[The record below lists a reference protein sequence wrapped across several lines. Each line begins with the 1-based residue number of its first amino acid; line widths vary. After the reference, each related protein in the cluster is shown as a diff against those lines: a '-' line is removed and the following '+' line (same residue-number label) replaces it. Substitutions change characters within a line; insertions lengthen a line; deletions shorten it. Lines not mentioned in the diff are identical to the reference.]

1 MSIKPSFI
9 SSSTNTPAS
18 PKEESFNSIDIKT
31 KSAEMYGNHQLKV
44 QTPSSGS
51 PQQIDIL
58 SKKILEKTPEKTNIP
73 SLIYTPTHEKAT
85 GIAKQIEFDPRL
97 MNLSSKQKQNIVDDC
112 IRSYQE
118 SVEIFESTLGVMAAE
133 HPDAKEFAQ
142 EMLNRIGAIAKA
154 YQEIKVEEDKTSSPV
169 MKELKIRL
177 GTAAQFAT
185 YGDGT
190 GAGSIGFN
198 PISIEKC
205 MKDGNLREQMLLI
218 YATLWTTLPP
228 IFADPTIIG
237 KINEK
242 LEKENRGF
250 QLDKE
255 ALNAKMEMAKEGESP
270 ATTFFAQAKPLVDF
284 RAAGGRIFDENRV
297 REAAPKIKDL
307 KDLSISEA
315 RATLNTY
322 ISEEEFTAM
331 KKGENKGHA
340 LGEHRV
346 QWIRGKDLFRV
357 DEKSDFFQNAVAMGG
372 LPFVTGPSGTTD
384 GYLNGIKYLNMHGS
398 EEKAT
403 LALTGWMVRSGDHT
417 FHEIK
422 EATTWHGMAYNPGPD
437 SFKNVYPDDPDFQK
451 KLESSMQA
459 KGKELPGHYL
469 QNENQLQVAKKL
481 GYIDQT

>member
-1 MSIKPSFI
+1 MSIEPAFK
-9 SSSTNTPAS
+9 SSSPNTS
-18 PKEESFNSIDIKT
+18 GSHKEGSFKTDNSKT
-31 KSAEMYGNHQLKV
+31 KTGEYGNHQLKV

-51 PQQIDIL
+51 PHQTDTL
-58 SKKILEKTPEKTNIP
+58 SKKILEKTPVKTDLPN
-73 SLIYTPTHEKAT
+73 LIYTPTHEKAT

-97 MNLSSKQKQNIVDDC
+97 MNLSSEQKQNIVDDC

-118 SVEIFESTLGVMAAE
+118 SVEIFESTLGEMAAE
-133 HPDAKEFAQ
+133 HPDSKEFAQ
-142 EMLNRIGAIAKA
+142 EMLKRIGTIAKA
-154 YQEIKVEEDKTSSPV
+154 YQEIKVEGDKTSPPD

-177 GTAAQFAT
+177 GTAAQFTT

-205 MKDGNLREQMLLI
+205 MKEGNLREQMLLI

-228 IFADPTIIG
+228 IFADSAMVD

-242 LEKENRGF
+242 LEKENSGF
-250 QLDKE
+250 KLDKQ

-270 ATTFFAQAKPLVDF
+270 VTTFFAQAKPLVDF
-284 RAAGGRIFDENRV
+284 RAAGGRIFDDKRT

-307 KDLSISEA
+307 KDLSIREA
-315 RATLNTY
+315 RATLYTF

-331 KKGENKGHA
+331 KKGDNKGHA

-346 QWIRGKDLFRV
+346 QWVRGKDLFRV
-357 DEKSDFFQNAVAMGG
+357 DEKSDFFKNAVAMGG
-372 LPFVTGPSGTTD
+372 LPIVTGPSGTTD
-384 GYLNGIKYLNMHGS
+384 GYLNGIKYLNMQGS
-398 EEKAT
+398 EEKAA
-403 LALTGWMVRSGDHT
+403 LALTGWMVQSGDHT

-437 SFKNVYPDDPDFQK
+437 SFRNVYPDDPDFQR

-481 GYIDQT
+481 GYIDQI